1 MSEERDLFSPT
12 RLEILRQT
20 WGLLKESKDLS
31 EAREKFKEL
40 ILSAVLGEL

>member
-20 WGLLKESKDLS
+20 WTLLKDSKDLAD
-31 EAREKFKEL
+31 ARERFRQL
-40 ILSAVLGEL
+40 ILSAVLGED